1 MLVAF
6 GTAPL
11 AVAEPTAGAACSEG
25 LTGAMTA
32 TPDGQTF
39 LVCRAAAWQTVGEPF
54 DPSDRWVSGDGSALT
69 LRGQGRRNPEILSGR
84 WVATPLDGVSAC
96 GAEQSAVTD
105 AGVGA
110 PQATAGV
117 AGKTLTFEV
126 VPVVYTIK
134 LTGNCL
140 WTRTG

>member
-1 MLVAF
+1 
-6 GTAPL
+6 
-11 AVAEPTAGAACSEG
+11 
-25 LTGAMTA
+25 MTA

-39 LVCRAAAWQTVGEPF
+39 LVCRAAAWQPVSEPF
-54 DPSDRWVSGDGSALT
+54 EPSDRWVSHGGAGLK
-69 LRGQGRRNPEILSGR
+69 LHGQGRRNPEILSGR
-84 WVATPLDGVSAC
+84 WVATPLDGASAC